1 MPSKSNNKSIN
12 KSIKSNIKEEVK
24 NKLKGGLEVKDDPD
38 KIDKED
44 WDSNN
49 EEDVDEDDIDEEG
62 EEGEEENEGEG
73 EDDEGEEKEKEKED
87 DEEGEEVEGDD
98 DCLYKITKK
107 KKTLD
112 IDLEVGEDIFED
124 EETNKQNI
132 YVKSE
137 DRVTKS
143 ILFEFERVRI
153 LGERATQ
160 LSMGAKPMIK
170 NVDNLDPKTI
180 AKMELEN
187 KVIPLIIIRE
197 LPNGAMEKW
206 KISELN

>member
-1 MPSKSNNKSIN
+1 MPSKSNNKSD
-12 KSIKSNIKEEVK
+12 IKDESKK
-24 NKLKGGLEVKDDPD
+24 KLKGGLEVKDDAD

-49 EEDVDEDDIDEEG
+49 EEDVDEDDI
-62 EEGEEENEGEG
+62 EEGEEEE
-73 EDDEGEEKEKEKED
+73 EDEDEDEDEDEEKEKEDKED
-87 DEEGEEVEGDD
+87 KEDKDGEEGDEVEDD

-107 KKTLD
+107 KKILD
-112 IDLEVGEDIFED
+112 IDLEVGEDNFED
-124 EETNKQNI
+124 EEVNKQNI
-132 YVKSE
+132 YVKTE
-137 DRVTKS
+137 DRVTKP

-206 KISELN
+206 KISELY

>member
-1 MPSKSNNKSIN
+1 MPSKSNNKSD
-12 KSIKSNIKEEVK
+12 IKDESKK
-24 NKLKGGLEVKDDPD
+24 KLKGGLEVKDDAD

-49 EEDVDEDDIDEEG
+49 EEDVDEDDIEEGEENEEEEDEGEDEDEDEEKEKEDKEDKEG
-62 EEGEEENEGEG
+62 EEGEE
-73 EDDEGEEKEKEKED
+73 
-87 DEEGEEVEGDD
+87 VEDD

-107 KKTLD
+107 KKILD
-112 IDLEVGEDIFED
+112 IDLEVGEDNFED
-124 EETNKQNI
+124 EEVNKQNI
-132 YVKSE
+132 YVKTE
-137 DRVTKS
+137 DRVTKP

-206 KISELN
+206 KISELY

>member
-24 NKLKGGLEVKDDPD
+24 NKLKGGLEVKDDAD

-49 EEDVDEDDIDEEG
+49 EEDVDEDDIEEEG
-62 EEGEEENEGEG
+62 EENEEEDEGEG
-73 EDDEGEEKEKEKED
+73 EDDEGEEKEKEDKD
-87 DEEGEEVEGDD
+87 DEEGEEVEGDN

-112 IDLEVGEDIFED
+112 IDLEVGDDIFED

-137 DRVTKS
+137 DRVTKP

-197 LPNGAMEKW
+197 LPNGTMEKW

>member
-1 MPSKSNNKSIN
+1 MSSKLNNKH
-12 KSIKSNIKEEVK
+12 IKSNIKEEVK
-24 NKLKGGLEVKDDPD
+24 NKLKGGLEVKDDAD

-49 EEDVDEDDIDEEG
+49 EEDIDEDEIEEEV
-62 EEGEEENEGEG
+62 EEEIGEEEE
-73 EDDEGEEKEKEKED
+73 EDEEDEKED
-87 DEEGEEVEGDD
+87 KEDKEDEEVKEAEEAEGDD

-107 KKTLD
+107 KKTID

-124 EETNKQNI
+124 EEINKQNI

-137 DRVTKS
+137 DRVTKP

-170 NVDNLDPKTI
+170 NVENLDPKTI

-197 LPNGAMEKW
+197 LPNRAMEKW

>member
-1 MPSKSNNKSIN
+1 MSSKLNNKH
-12 KSIKSNIKEEVK
+12 IKSNIKEEVK
-24 NKLKGGLEVKDDPD
+24 NKLKGGLEVKDDAD

-49 EEDVDEDDIDEEG
+49 EEDIDEDEIEEEV
-62 EEGEEENEGEG
+62 EEEIGEEEE
-73 EDDEGEEKEKEKED
+73 EDEEDEKED
-87 DEEGEEVEGDD
+87 KEDKEDEEVEEAEEAEGDD

-107 KKTLD
+107 KKTID

-124 EETNKQNI
+124 EEINKQNI

-137 DRVTKS
+137 DRVTKP

-170 NVDNLDPKTI
+170 NVENLDPKTI

-197 LPNGAMEKW
+197 LPNRAMEKW

>member
-12 KSIKSNIKEEVK
+12 KSNKSNIKEEVK
-24 NKLKGGLEVKDDPD
+24 NKLKGGLDVKDDPD

-49 EEDVDEDDIDEEG
+49 EEDVDEDDIEEEG
-62 EEGEEENEGEG
+62 EENEEEDEGEG
-73 EDDEGEEKEKEKED
+73 EDDEEEEKEKEDKD

-112 IDLEVGEDIFED
+112 IDLEVGDDIFED

-137 DRVTKS
+137 DRVTKP